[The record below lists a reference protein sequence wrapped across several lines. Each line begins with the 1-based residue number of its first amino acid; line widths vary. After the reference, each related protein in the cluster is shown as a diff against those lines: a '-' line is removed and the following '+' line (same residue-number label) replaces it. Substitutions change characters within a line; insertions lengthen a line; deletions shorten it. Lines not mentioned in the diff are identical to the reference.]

1 MLDVRCHFIVIYC
14 HVSVISLSFWFG
26 NATKMQTNHINIWE
40 TPKYANK
47 NYSQSGKCTNNANK
61 KNVKQMQQKNN
72 ENKNMQK
79 NMQKQCKQNY
89 SCAGAK

>member
-1 MLDVRCHFIVIYC
+1 
-14 HVSVISLSFWFG
+14 
-26 NATKMQTNHINIWE
+26 
-40 TPKYANK
+40 
-47 NYSQSGKCTNNANK
+47 
-61 KNVKQMQQKNN
+61 MQQKNN

>member
-1 MLDVRCHFIVIYC
+1 M
-14 HVSVISLSFWFG
+14 SLSFLCHFGLGMQQKCKQTILTSGKHQNMQTKITPNLG
-26 NATKMQTNHINIWE
+26 NAQTMQT
-40 TPKYANK
+40 
-47 NYSQSGKCTNNANK
+47 K